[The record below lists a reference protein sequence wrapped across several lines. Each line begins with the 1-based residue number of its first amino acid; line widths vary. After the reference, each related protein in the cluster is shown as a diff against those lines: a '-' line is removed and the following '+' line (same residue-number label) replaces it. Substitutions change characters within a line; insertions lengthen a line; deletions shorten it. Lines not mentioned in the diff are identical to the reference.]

1 MPEVG
6 SVSAGSSI
14 ARTWRRRAIVL
25 AALFAAGC
33 NLPNDS
39 TSPSSDATAT
49 TFSGTIAPRGAPVFF
64 TFTTAANGRVSLTLT
79 TVTPSAT
86 SGIGLGL
93 GTPSGTTGCTLSNFT
108 TSAVPS
114 STAQISVNETAGSY
128 CAQVYDPGN
137 LASTT
142 TFSISVSHS

>member
-1 MPEVG
+1 MIG
-6 SVSAGSSI
+6 
-14 ARTWRRRAIVL
+14 RTWTGGLIVVAVL
-25 AALFAAGC
+25 LAAGC
-33 NLPNDS
+33 NLLNDS
-39 TSPSSDATAT
+39 TSPSSNATTT
-49 TFSGTIAPRGAPVFF
+49 TFSGTLAPRGAPVFF
-64 TFTTAANGRVSLTLT
+64 TFTTAADGPVAVTLITVS
-79 TVTPSAT
+79 PSST

-93 GTPSGTTGCTLSNFT
+93 GTPSGTTGCTLTNFT

-114 STAQISVNETAGSY
+114 STAQISVNEVAGSY